1 MLIWHIVDG
10 VTVALAAH
18 SAQLQ
23 SQCHITT
30 QKFKVQAVQLQRL
43 VSVAAQ
49 FAWLSVIKL
58 ELSASSSLLPGK

>member
-1 MLIWHIVDG
+1 MDG

-30 QKFKVQAVQLQRL
+30 QKFKVQAVQQQRL
-43 VSVAAQ
+43 VSVQDSVAAQ
-49 FAWLSVIKL
+49 LAWLSVIKL
-58 ELSASSSLLPGK
+58 ELSA